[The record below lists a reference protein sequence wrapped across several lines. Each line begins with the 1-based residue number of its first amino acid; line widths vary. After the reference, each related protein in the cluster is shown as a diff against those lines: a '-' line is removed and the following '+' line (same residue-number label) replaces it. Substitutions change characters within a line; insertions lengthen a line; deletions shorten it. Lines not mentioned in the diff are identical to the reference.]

1 MDLAVNL
8 ASEGVLFMG
17 NGRGILFVK
26 ALDNGEALGEGFGI
40 GRGGEGDRL
49 VGWLTRS
56 FPGQVSDE
64 APKGGRIRRGRGG
77 LDRIRPTR
85 PRGRV
90 DDIVDFAIEA
100 SDVRVGRVSAPD
112 RVTLTNERDCF
123 VRDARVER
131 FAEARWNFTLRSGQQ
146 DAPEDLLALAARR
159 RRALTVKETLGLLAK
174 TGPVSESEICKG
186 ERQAGGRGGVQD
198 GDENGKVIGD
208 ELGGCGPGEE
218 RKELSRDEGDIGR
231 G

>member
-1 MDLAVNL
+1 MLEMEIGKVIGTKGGRIFRGFDSFSGLGRGKRREVRIKRELVDLAVNL

-26 ALDNGEALGEGFGI
+26 TLGNGEALGEGFGT
-40 GRGGEGDRL
+40 GRGGEGDGL
-49 VGWLTRS
+49 VRWLARS
-56 FPGQVSDE
+56 FSGQVSDE

-112 RVTLTNERDCF
+112 RVTLTDERDRF
-123 VRDARVER
+123 VRNARVER
-131 FAEARWNFTLRSGQQ
+131 FT
-146 DAPEDLLALAARR
+146 
-159 RRALTVKETLGLLAK
+159 ET
-174 TGPVSESEICKG
+174 
-186 ERQAGGRGGVQD
+186 
-198 GDENGKVIGD
+198 
-208 ELGGCGPGEE
+208 
-218 RKELSRDEGDIGR
+218 
-231 G
+231 